1 MSQRPSGYVRRPDED
16 YATVEWPVLA
26 LLTALRLAPV
36 GKIWDPCNGAGK
48 LVATLRAHG
57 FDAIGTS
64 TDFFTITSVPAG
76 VSDLITNP
84 PYGSSRRGELAV
96 RFIEHALAL
105 GVPRIAMLLRVDFDS
120 AITRQHLFRHCEYF
134 AGKVVLHPGRRPS
147 IQRRSR
153 RARRVRLRGPA
164 DTMRER
170 CARRGGICARTKRA
184 GDRVP
189 GRRLQAR
196 TDGQIFQRI
205 RRDRAGS
212 AFRFVVR
219 RAARRHSDRQHHS
232 E

>member
-1 MSQRPSGYVRRPDED
+1 MCVGPTKTMRPSSGRFSRCSPRSGLPPW
-16 YATVEWPVLA
+16 ARFGT
-26 LLTALRLAPV
+26 
-36 GKIWDPCNGAGK
+36 
-48 LVATLRAHG
+48 LVAVLVNSWRLCHG

-64 TDFFTITSVPAG
+64 EDFLTVTAAPVG

-84 PYGSSRRGELAV
+84 PYGEARRGELAV
-96 RFIEHALAL
+96 RFIEHALEL
-105 GVPRIAMLLRVDFDS
+105 QIPRIAMLLRVDFDS

-164 DTMRER
+164 DAMRKR
-170 CARRGGICARTKRA
+170 CARRSRIRARPQCT

>member
-48 LVATLRAHG
+48 LVATLRTQG

-134 AGKVVLHPGRRPS
+134 AGKVVLLNRIKWFEGPS
-147 IQRRSR
+147 SPSDNHAWHVWSCGHVGPPTITYVT
-153 RARRVRLRGPA
+153 RAEATP
-164 DTMRER
+164 
-170 CARRGGICARTKRA
+170 
-184 GDRVP
+184 
-189 GRRLQAR
+189 
-196 TDGQIFQRI
+196 
-205 RRDRAGS
+205 
-212 AFRFVVR
+212 
-219 RAARRHSDRQHHS
+219 
-232 E
+232 